1 MKTSFALSL
10 FAAVVAAGFAGCAD
24 ETPSSTTSFSGG
36 GGLTTLPSVTAA
48 DSDSEGSSSGS
59 SESGGDDSEGSTGG
73 SSTGTSAGTAASDTV
88 TAGGTTNPNPDGA
101 PNGSECSSAGEC
113 MSGNCYLIP
122 LPVGDLPD
130 GVCGICD
137 EDQDCVD
144 AGLGIACSVDVVTQ
158 QTTCTDGGVG
168 SFCQSPAGCMD
179 GLYCSDLIDGAN
191 GLLPKACGTCQTDA
205 DCGGN
210 DRCTPSVDVVNYSG
224 SRFCASPGSVAND
237 GLCPEGANEVC
248 ASNHCTLL
256 DLQFLKVGVCGE
268 CSSDNDCPGSCA
280 EADFKD
286 GFVGSVCE

>member
-10 FAAVVAAGFAGCAD
+10 FAAVVAAGLAGCAD

-36 GGLTTLPSVTAA
+36 GGLTTLTTVTAA

-59 SESGGDDSEGSTGG
+59 GESGDDSDGTTGDP
-73 SSTGTSAGTAASDTV
+73 STGTSAGTSASDTV
-88 TAGGTTNPNPDGA
+88 TAGNTTNPNPDGA
-101 PNGSECSSAGEC
+101 PNGSECSSAAEC

-168 SFCQSPAGCMD
+168 SFCQSQAGCKD

-191 GLLPKACGTCQTDA
+191 GLLPKACGTCLTDA
-205 DCGGN
+205 DCGGA

-224 SRFCASPGSVAND
+224 SRYCAPPGSVAND
-237 GLCPEGANEVC
+237 GLCPEGADGVC

-268 CSSDNDCPGSCA
+268 CSSDDDCPGSCA
-280 EADFKD
+280 DAEFKD
-286 GFVGSVCE
+286 GFVGSTCE